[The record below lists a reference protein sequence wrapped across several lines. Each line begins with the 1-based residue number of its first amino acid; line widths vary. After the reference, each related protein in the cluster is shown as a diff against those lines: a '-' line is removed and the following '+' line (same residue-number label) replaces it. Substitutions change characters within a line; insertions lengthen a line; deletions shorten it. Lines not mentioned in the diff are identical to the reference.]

1 MGLTPVTT
9 KENRRSPLFE
19 QYFGIKARYPEAV
32 LLMRVGDFY
41 EAYGEDAETIA
52 RALQIAL
59 TSKESG
65 GGERVAMA
73 GVPYHALDGYL
84 VKLVRQ
90 RRVVALAEQLE
101 APVPNKL
108 TRRDVVRVVTPGTLL
123 EESLLP
129 SSANNFLTAVAML
142 GEALAVA
149 HADVST
155 GELAVTAFAG
165 DSAQED
171 ALAELARLSPA
182 EAVLDIPLDQREP
195 FAQVVEQQGARV
207 AQLGIGAVDG
217 RRREPLA
224 GFSLEES
231 AAMHRAL
238 DALYA
243 FTARSCLGGA
253 EALRAPRTYRAQTFM
268 VIDPASRR
276 NLELTKAL
284 GSNPKATLLA
294 AVDRCRTGMGSRLLA
309 RWLLAPL
316 VERDRIVE
324 RQAAV
329 AALVEEYPR
338 RAALQEHLEH
348 CYDLERLAQRL
359 RVRRAGPRDLA
370 ALMRTLEMLE
380 PVRARAEVPAL
391 AGTARRIE
399 RFDDLQRDLAQTLE
413 EEPPANL
420 ADGGVIRPQAS
431 EELAECVALRT
442 GARERIAALEERER
456 ARTGIKSLKVKYTN
470 AFGYAIEISAAHAG
484 TAPGDYI
491 RKQTLTNGQRFTT
504 PELKEL
510 EVAISSAHSR
520 QLRLEEALYAQLVER
535 VAAHAERLMA
545 SAEALAHL
553 DVYASLAQA
562 AGERGYVRP
571 RIREESCMAIVDGRH
586 PVVEVLLG
594 ERFVPNDLRIDEGE
608 HRFLILTGPNMGGKS
623 TFLRQAALLTIL
635 AQIGSYVP
643 ARQAEIGVVDRIF
656 TRIGAGDDLASG
668 QSTFYLE
675 MAEAAHILR
684 RCTPRS
690 LVVVDEIG
698 RGTGTVDGLAIAQAI
713 CEYLL
718 GMESETPIVLFATH
732 FHELVELAG
741 EWPRVANYHVTA
753 IEHPQRGGEP
763 VFSHRVL
770 PGSTDRSFGIEV
782 ARMAGLPPSVVERAR
797 SLADELLGRTPLER
811 AVPLRK
817 NLARER
823 ADVPRRQL
831 DLF

>member
-1 MGLTPVTT
+1 MT
-9 KENRRSPLFE
+9 NREKQRSPLFE
-19 QYFGIKARYPEAV
+19 QYFGVKARYPEAV

-41 EAYGEDAETIA
+41 EAYGEDAETIS

-65 GGERVAMA
+65 GGERVSMA

-84 VKLVRQ
+84 AKLVAQ
-90 RRVVALAEQLE
+90 RFVVALAEQME

-108 TRRDVVRVVTPGTLL
+108 TRREVVRVVTPGTLL

-129 SSANNFLTAVAML
+129 SAANNFLACVAVL
-142 GEALAVA
+142 GEALAIA

-165 DSAQED
+165 DSMQED
-171 ALAELARLSPA
+171 ALAELARLAPA
-182 EAVLDIPLDQREP
+182 EAVLDVPFDQREP
-195 FAQVVEQQGARV
+195 FEQILGQQDARV
-207 AQLGIGAVDG
+207 TRPGLGAVDG
-217 RRREPLA
+217 RQREPLA

-253 EALRAPRTYRAQTFM
+253 EALREPRTYRAQTFM

-276 NLELTKAL
+276 NLELTKAI
-284 GSNPKATLLA
+284 GSNSKATLLA
-294 AVDRCRTGMGSRLLA
+294 AVDRCRTAMGSRLLA
-309 RWLLAPL
+309 RWLLTPL
-316 VERDRIVE
+316 VERERILA

-329 AALVEEYPR
+329 AALVEQYPR
-338 RAALQEHLEH
+338 RAALQEQLEG

-359 RVRRAGPRDLA
+359 RVHRAAPRDLA
-370 ALMRTLEMLE
+370 ALRRTLALLE
-380 PVRARAEVPAL
+380 PVRACADLPAL
-391 AGTARRIE
+391 AETVGGIE
-399 RFDDLQRDLAQTLE
+399 RFDDLRADLERTLA
-413 EEPPANL
+413 EEPPPNL
-420 ADGGVIRPQAS
+420 ADGGVIRPDSSA
-431 EELAECVALRT
+431 ELAECMALRT

-456 ARTGIKSLKVKYTN
+456 ARTGIKSLRIKYTN
-470 AFGYAIEISAAHAG
+470 AFGYAIEIGTAHAAS
-484 TAPGDYI
+484 APADYV

-510 EVAISSAHSR
+510 EFAIASAHSR
-520 QLRLEEALYAQLVER
+520 QLRLEEVLYAQLMER
-535 VAAHAERLMA
+535 VTADAERVLTTA
-545 SAEALAHL
+545 QALAHL
-553 DVYASLAQA
+553 DVYASLAQT

-571 RIREESCMAIVDGRH
+571 RIVDESRLAIVDGRH
-586 PVVEVLLG
+586 PVVEGLLG
-594 ERFVPNDLRIDEGE
+594 DRFVPNDLRIDESG

-643 ARQAEIGVVDRIF
+643 AREAEIGVVDRIF

-732 FHELVELAG
+732 FHELVELAD

-753 IEHPQRGGEP
+753 VEHPQRGGEP

-770 PGSTDRSFGIEV
+770 PGSTNRSFGIEV
-782 ARMAGLPPSVVERAR
+782 ARMAGLPSSVVERAR
-797 SLADELLGRTPLER
+797 SLADELLGRTPLEQ

-831 DLF
+831 DFFQ